1 MQLTQHDTRVT
12 DRSSDEASGRRRLP
26 VLPAVAVAVVLL
38 ALGLAIGRFTAP
50 ESEDPK
56 AVASSEIMTMLSD
69 RVIAVNSLGRDAI
82 ASFYTEDAVLTEM
95 DQVPPVITTGN
106 GAIADHLQRYVD
118 MGFRIET
125 LGIAVQ
131 NGKYVAEVLDCSNGG
146 GVAVYEIDENLK
158 ITHQW
163 VLGGAP

>member
-26 VLPAVAVAVVLL
+26 VLPAVTVAVVLL

-106 GAIADHLQRYVD
+106 GALLQGKRTRWQQSPFLLTANKPVQEED
-118 MGFRIET
+118 NEKIE
-125 LGIAVQ
+125 
-131 NGKYVAEVLDCSNGG
+131 
-146 GVAVYEIDENLK
+146 
-158 ITHQW
+158 
-163 VLGGAP
+163 